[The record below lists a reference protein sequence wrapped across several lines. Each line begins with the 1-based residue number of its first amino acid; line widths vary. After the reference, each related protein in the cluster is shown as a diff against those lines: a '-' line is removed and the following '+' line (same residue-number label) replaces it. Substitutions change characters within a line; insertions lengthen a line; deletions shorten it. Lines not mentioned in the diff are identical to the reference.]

1 MNLAV
6 SAALGGWRVCNGAM
20 FLLEGG
26 GNGLGMRSG
35 RVCNRSEASGVRVG
49 VSQLNGMNFIRMTRK
64 YT

>member
-6 SAALGGWRVCNGAM
+6 SALGALGGWRVCNGAM

-35 RVCNRSEASGVRVG
+35 RVCKVMTIRFSRE
-49 VSQLNGMNFIRMTRK
+49 LPLFNF
-64 YT
+64 